1 MTARRLLTRSRRAI
15 ASLPIRTKINMSYVL
30 ITFLGIAVMILTSVQ
45 FSTMAIFRN
54 KTEDA
59 RRSLDLLLDGFD
71 TLFDSIEN
79 YSKIA
84 VTNPVIQD
92 TLRRISNTGGQVSF
106 ADSTTI
112 RLLLNNII
120 YPKSS
125 ADAMILKDSFGN
137 LFSTS
142 QIVVTEPPR
151 YQLLRY
157 DQTLQNPFWVDT
169 HVAGYRTGDRTD
181 IVISLVRM
189 FYDYYSGAPLGLLE
203 TTVKERVIAARYSRV
218 GLAMPWDILIT
229 NESGTIVSAADT
241 AQLRRDIRD
250 AFGTP
255 VATEIM
261 TVATPRVLPINGEPT
276 LVIAGRYP
284 RLGWR
289 VFAMV
294 RERAFMGDISVL
306 VLRILL
312 LGIGCMI
319 VAVALSM
326 LVSGTITRPLAR
338 LTAAVKSYSHG
349 SSWPRLRSLSR
360 DEIGVLGREFRKM
373 VERNA
378 LLMRQSLEEQEKARR
393 QELAVLQAQINPHFL
408 YNTFEVICSLAELGR
423 SRDVIDMVGTLA
435 AFYRATLSGGG
446 SLVPL
451 GSEID
456 LTRQYLKILSIRF
469 QDRFSCS
476 FDVDPGTL
484 SVELPKLTLQPLVE
498 NSIQHGIRTRTGPG
512 TIRVGASRDGGC
524 LLIAV
529 EDDGVGI
536 PRDVLD
542 RIRAGTYVSTR
553 STGLGLKSVLD
564 RLTLALGKDCRMT
577 IDSTPGE
584 GTRVALSIP
593 LPASGARPARRGEA

>member
-1 MTARRLLTRSRRAI
+1 MRARSVRKRWRRAI
-15 ASLPIRTKINMSYVL
+15 GSLPIRRKINLSYVL
-30 ITFLGIAVMILTSVQ
+30 ITVLGIAVMILTSVQ
-45 FSTMAIFRN
+45 FSTMVIFRN

-59 RRSLDLLLDGFD
+59 RRNLDLLLDGFD

-84 VTNPVIQD
+84 VTNPAIQE
-92 TLRRISNTGGQVSF
+92 TLRQISNSGGRVSF

-112 RLLLNNII
+112 RLLLSNII

-157 DQTLQNPFWVDT
+157 DQTLRNPFWVDT

-181 IVISLVRM
+181 VVISLVRM

-203 TTVKERVIAARYSRV
+203 TTVKERVIAARYSRAGQAV
-218 GLAMPWDILIT
+218 PWDILIT
-229 NESGTIVSAADT
+229 NESGTIVSTVDPS
-241 AQLRRDIRD
+241 QLRRDIRD
-250 AFGTP
+250 AFGAP
-255 VATEIM
+255 AAAAIM
-261 TVATPRVLPINGEPT
+261 GAAPSRVLTIKGEPT

-289 VFAMV
+289 VFGMM

-312 LGIGCMI
+312 LGAGCI
-319 VAVALSM
+319 VVAVVLST
-326 LVSGTITRPLAR
+326 LVSGTITRPLAQ

-349 SSWPRLRSLSR
+349 SAWPRLGILARN
-360 DEIGVLGREFRKM
+360 EIGVLGREFRRM

-378 LLMRQSLEEQEKARR
+378 LLMRQSIEEQEKMRR
-393 QELAVLQAQINPHFL
+393 QELAVLQEQINPHFL

-423 SRDVIDMVGTLA
+423 SRDVIDMVTTLA
-435 AFYRATLSGGG
+435 AFYRRTLSGGR

-451 GSEID
+451 GTEIE

-469 QDRFSCS
+469 QDRFRCS
-476 FDVDPGTL
+476 FDVDPGLL
-484 SVELPKLTLQPLVE
+484 SVELPKLTIQPLVE
-498 NSIQHGIRTRTGPG
+498 NSIQHGIRSRTGPG
-512 TIRVGASRDGGC
+512 TLRIGASRDGGL
-524 LLIAV
+524 LLITV
-529 EDDGVGI
+529 EDDGAGI
-536 PRDVLD
+536 PPDVLD
-542 RIRAGTYVSTR
+542 QIRAGTYVSAR
-553 STGLGLKSVLD
+553 GTGLGLRNVMD
-564 RLTLALGKDCRMT
+564 RLTLALGRSCRMT
-577 IDSTPGE
+577 VDSAPGR
-584 GTRVALSIP
+584 GTRVTLCIP
-593 LPASGARPARRGEA
+593 LPASQADPAGGG